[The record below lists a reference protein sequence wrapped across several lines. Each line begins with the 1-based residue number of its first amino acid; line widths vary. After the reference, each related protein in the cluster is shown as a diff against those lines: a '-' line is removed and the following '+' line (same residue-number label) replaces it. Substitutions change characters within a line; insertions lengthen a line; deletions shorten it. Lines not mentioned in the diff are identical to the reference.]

1 MEETTPATVRDDEW
15 LARFVLFS
23 RWIRSDRTLRPDAFI
38 PHPWPD
44 LSVTRH
50 LQLSENEI
58 WEIGQAIAD
67 KRGSDL
73 LGRGDLQ
80 ASIPRAQRLQ
90 IDADPIEGN
99 LNHANITA
107 WPADKPSQKIIAQE
121 IASRAYFVTTP
132 IDTKD

>member
-50 LQLSENEI
+50 LQLSQKEL
-58 WEIGQAIAD
+58 WEIGHAIAD
-67 KRGSDL
+67 KRGCSL
-73 LGRGDLQ
+73 LGRGDVQ
-80 ASIPRAQRLQ
+80 ASVPRAQKLQ
-90 IDADPIEGN
+90 IDAAPVEDN

-107 WPADKPSQKIIAQE
+107 WPPDKPTQKMIAQE
-121 IASRAYFVTTP
+121 IAARAFFITTSS
-132 IDTKD
+132 